1 MSNNTDDGS
10 RLTAAA
16 ATLEETEDARW
27 VADTLRGDLN
37 AFDRL
42 IERYQRRALS
52 VSYRLLGNTDD
63 ASDACQEAFLRAY
76 RSLDTLDTP
85 QRFAA
90 WLMRIV
96 CNLSLNFRRGRR
108 KNLSLVTDDGD
119 GESGEPAGRQVASDE
134 PTPGSHAVSAE
145 LEGDISRA
153 VEELPEKQRL
163 ALIMFAVE
171 GMPQKEVAEIL
182 DMSVEAVKWNVF
194 QARKTLKERLA
205 EYLTE

>member
-1 MSNNTDDGS
+1 MDEGPRSSPTP
-10 RLTAAA
+10 

-27 VADTLRGDLN
+27 VAAALAGDLN

-52 VSYRLLGNTDD
+52 VSYRLLGNMED
-63 ASDACQEAFLRAY
+63 ASDACQDAFLRAY

-108 KNLSLVTDDGD
+108 KHLSLVADEPDEEARDDGM
-119 GESGEPAGRQVASDE
+119 ERSVPADT
-134 PTPGSHAVSAE
+134 PTPGEIAVTGE
-145 LEGDISRA
+145 LARAIGAA
-153 VEELPEKQRL
+153 VEQLPEKQRL
-163 ALIMFAVE
+163 ALVLFSIE
-171 GMPQKEVAEIL
+171 GLSQKEVAEIL
-182 DMSVEAVKWNVF
+182 ETSVEAVKWNVF
-194 QARKTLKERLA
+194 QARKALKEKLA
-205 EYLTE
+205 EYLVE

>member
-1 MSNNTDDGS
+1 MAEGQPA
-10 RLTAAA
+10 TAP
-16 ATLEETEDARW
+16 TLEQTEDARW
-27 VADTLRGDLN
+27 VAQTLAGDLA

-52 VSYRLLGNTDD
+52 VSYRLLGSMED
-63 ASDACQEAFLRAY
+63 ASDVCQEAFLRAY
-76 RSLDTLDTP
+76 RSLDSLDAP

-108 KNLSLVTDDGD
+108 KSLSLVTDDAEQD
-119 GESGEPAGRQVASDE
+119 TTDPVRPVASSS
-134 PTPGSHAVSAE
+134 PTPGENAISHE
-145 LEGDISRA
+145 LEISISRA
-153 VEELPEKQRL
+153 VERLPEKQRL
-163 ALIMFAVE
+163 ALIMFAIE

-182 DMSVEAVKWNVF
+182 EMSVEAVKWNVF
-194 QARKTLKERLA
+194 QARKTLKDELA